1 MRTRDTLRL
10 ILPGILVAATGVGA
24 GDLATAS
31 IAGARIG
38 PGIFW
43 AILFGAGLKW
53 VLNEG
58 LARWQLASGMTLL
71 EGWVRLMRLRWIML
85 VYLLI
90 WGFAVG
96 GALISACGVAA
107 AALLPLGDDPKVSKQ
122 IWGVVHSVAG
132 VVLVYLGGFKLFE
145 RVMAVCIGLMFATV
159 AVCAIRI
166 APNIDWAAVELG
178 APWLLSGDDR
188 RWLVGLVGGVGG
200 TVTLLSYGYWIRET
214 RREGDEGVRICRID
228 LAVGYTVTAFF
239 GLGML
244 LIGATTPG
252 LEGKGA
258 TLVAALGRR
267 LGDEFGPLLRYLFL
281 IGAWGAVF
289 SSLLGVWQGVP
300 YLFAD
305 LTGEAGW
312 LPAGQRKSA
321 DRAGS
326 APYNIFLLYLALP
339 PLVMLWRSFE
349 DVQLIYAVLGACF
362 MPLLAAT
369 LLVMNSR
376 QAWVGRRH
384 RNGVV
389 INGLLIAALAFFLWT
404 GWMEAADALA
414 GRAGGGG

>member
-1 MRTRDTLRL
+1 LPTARSLRI

-31 IAGARIG
+31 IVGARIG

-71 EGWVRLMRLRWIML
+71 EGWVRLLRLRWIML

-90 WGFAVG
+90 WAFAVG
-96 GALISACGVAA
+96 GALISACGVAGS
-107 AALLPLGDDPKVSKQ
+107 ALLPLGDDPVVSKR
-122 IWGVVHSVAG
+122 IWGAAHSVVG
-132 VVLVYLGGFKLFE
+132 VALVYLGGFKLFE

-159 AVCAIRI
+159 TFCAVRI
-166 APNIDWAAVELG
+166 APTIDWAAVHFQ
-178 APWLLSGDDR
+178 APWSLAAGDR
-188 RWLVGLVGGVGG
+188 TWVIGLIGGVGG
-200 TVTLLSYGYWIRET
+200 TVTLMSYGYWIRET
-214 RREGDEGVRICRID
+214 RREGGAGVRICRMD
-228 LAVGYTVTAFF
+228 LAVGYAVTALF
-239 GLGML
+239 GIGML

-252 LEGKGA
+252 LQGKGA
-258 TLVAALGRR
+258 ALVALLGER
-267 LGDEFGPLLRYLFL
+267 LGGEFGPGLRYLFL

-305 LTGEAGW
+305 LVSEASW
-312 LPAGQRKSA
+312 LPASRRESA

-326 APYNIFLLYLALP
+326 LPYNVFLLYLALP
-339 PLVMLWRSFE
+339 PLISLWYKFE
-349 DVQLIYAVLGACF
+349 DVQLVYTVLGACF

-369 LLVMNSR
+369 LLVMNNRRS
-376 QAWVGRRH
+376 WVGEGH
-384 RNGVV
+384 RSGVV
-389 INGLLIAALAFFLWT
+389 INVLLLATLGFFLWF
-404 GWMEAADALA
+404 GWMEAV
-414 GRAGGGG
+414 GRVTD

>member
-1 MRTRDTLRL
+1 MRPWPALRL

-43 AILFGAGLKW
+43 AVLFGAGLKW
-53 VLNEG
+53 LLNEG

-85 VYLLI
+85 GYLLV

-107 AALLPLGDDPKVSKQ
+107 GALLPLSDDPKVSKQ
-122 IWGVVHSVAG
+122 IWGAAHSVAG

-159 AVCAIRI
+159 AVCAVRI
-166 APNIDWAAVELG
+166 APGIDWSAVEFA
-178 APWLLSGDDR
+178 APWRLGSDDR
-188 RWLVGLVGGVGG
+188 RWLIGLIGGVGG

-214 RREGDEGVRICRID
+214 RREGGEGVRICRID
-228 LAVGYTVTAFF
+228 LAVGYAVTAFF
-239 GLGML
+239 GVGML

-258 TLVAALGRR
+258 ALMAALGRR
-267 LGDEFGPLLRYLFL
+267 LGDEFGPVLQYLFL

-305 LTGEAGW
+305 LASEAGW
-312 LPAGQRKSA
+312 LPAAQRERA

-326 APYNIFLLYLALP
+326 TPYNAFLLYLAAP
-339 PLVMLWRSFE
+339 PMLALWRDFQ
-349 DVQLIYAVLGACF
+349 DVQLVYAVLGACF

-376 QAWVGRRH
+376 RAWVGERYCS
-384 RNGVV
+384 GMVV
-389 INGLLIAALAFFLWT
+389 NGLLVAALAFFVWT
-404 GWMEAADALA
+404 GWLEATGAVAP
-414 GRAGGGG
+414 G